1 MATSRSNVPSLCM
14 EMKAAPKRLAYVAAI
29 GGVQRF
35 ESQFRG
41 ARETENLRPIRY
53 MACHP
58 LMVIERFGG
67 S

>member
-1 MATSRSNVPSLCM
+1 MSFYPSLCM

-29 GGVQRF
+29 GGVQSF

-41 ARETENLRPIRY
+41 ARGTENLRSIRY

-58 LMVIERFGG
+58 LMVTARFGG